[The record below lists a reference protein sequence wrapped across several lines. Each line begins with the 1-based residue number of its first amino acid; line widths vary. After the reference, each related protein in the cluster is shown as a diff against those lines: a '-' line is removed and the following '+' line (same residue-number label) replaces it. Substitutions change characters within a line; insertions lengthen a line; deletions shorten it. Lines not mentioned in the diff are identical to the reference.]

1 MSAIP
6 SVDVNFTGGE
16 FNQDPFP
23 VIEEWRA
30 LGPVVHNTHHDVY
43 MTFSYR
49 DCARVIGNVSQ
60 FDTESRAAVN
70 FEQAFGGPTME
81 SIDSPRHHQIRGI
94 WARDFQRDTL
104 AEQRRMVTEIVDA
117 RLLPFVERL
126 RSGEVV
132 DAVTA
137 LTRSIPTLVIANM
150 LGIEPELHEQF
161 SAWSD
166 ALGGFSAARGDTT
179 ERGERLVREGNEA
192 AAALH
197 GYLAAVV
204 ARRRER
210 GPGGD
215 DLVSRMVFHDYAER
229 MSEREIV
236 ASNVQLVFAGNETTA
251 KLMASTLV
259 ALGRHPDQRRALAED
274 RSLVPR
280 AIEEVLRWSP
290 VVTNLQQRHAC
301 SPDANVRG
309 IPIPLGAAMAPLVI
323 AANRDPTRWDRPD
336 RFDIFREP
344 KQHLGFGFG
353 MHVCL
358 GLNLARL
365 ETQVWLDRLLDLL
378 PDFEIAGPIDYGQS
392 FLLRGPLA
400 VPLAAA

>member
-1 MSAIP
+1 MSGIP
-6 SVDVNFTGGE
+6 TVDVNFTDWT

-49 DCARVIGNVSQ
+49 DCAKVIGNVAQ

-81 SIDSPRHHQIRGI
+81 SIDSERHHLIRGI
-94 WARDFQRDTL
+94 WARDFQREEL
-104 AEQRRMVTEIVDA
+104 EGQRELVARVVDE
-117 RLLPFVERL
+117 RLGVFVERL

-132 DAVTA
+132 DAVGG
-137 LTRSIPTLVIANM
+137 LTRSIPTLVIAEM
-150 LGIEPELHEQF
+150 LGIEPERHEQF
-161 SAWSD
+161 SDWSD
-166 ALGGFSAARGDTT
+166 ALGGFSAARGDAT
-179 ERGERLVREGNEA
+179 ERGERLNREGHAA
-192 AAALH
+192 AAALYA
-197 GYLAAVV
+197 YLAEVID
-204 ARRRER
+204 RRRAG
-210 GPGGD
+210 GPGGT
-215 DLVSRMVFHDYAER
+215 DLVSRMVFDDYAAH
-229 MSEREIV
+229 MSEREIT

-259 ALGRHPDQRRALAED
+259 ALGRHPDQRRALAAD
-274 RSLVPR
+274 RSLIPR
-280 AIEEVLRWSP
+280 AIEEMLRWMP
-290 VVTNLQQRHAC
+290 VVANLQQRHAC
-301 SPDANVRG
+301 SPDAHVQG
-309 IPIPLGAAMAPLVI
+309 VPIPLGAAMAPLVI
-323 AANRDPTRWDRPD
+323 AANRDPARWEHPE

-358 GLNLARL
+358 GLNLVRL

-378 PDFEIAGPIDYGQS
+378 PDYEIAGPIDYGQS

-400 VPLAAA
+400 VPIAAA